1 MFKDDDSIE
10 PFSGSIDALLEQS
23 MKLDPDAIDL
33 QVEEEKYEL
42 AMLEIMQ
49 RFECTYNEAEFLF
62 NEAKNQMLKE
72 ELDLLVAE
80 GKVKIVGTDENGDP
94 LYSAV

>member
-1 MFKDDDSIE
+1 MFKDDDSIQ

-23 MKLDPDAIDL
+23 MRLDPDAIDL
-33 QVEEEKYEL
+33 QVENEKYIEAL
-42 AMLEIMQ
+42 YQVMKMFDCT
-49 RFECTYNEAEFLF
+49 FEEAEFLYE
-62 NEAKNQMLKE
+62 EAQQQMIKE

>member
-1 MFKDDDSIE
+1 MFKEDDSIQ

-23 MKLDPDAIDL
+23 MRLDPDAIDL
-33 QVEEEKYEL
+33 QVENEKYIEAL
-42 AMLEIMQ
+42 YQVMKMFDCT
-49 RFECTYNEAEFLF
+49 FEEAEFLYE
-62 NEAKNQMLKE
+62 EAQQQMIKE